1 MLPVALTLRAERGAP
16 FSTRWGGGG
25 APFLCAL
32 YSADSTHSYLTY
44 KALNCRACWVAAHSW
59 ALAPCSRCVAR
70 RRIMRRQPPPP
81 PCLVSRL
88 QHLSRLRRVPPR
100 LLSLLLGRSKAPDGE
115 YRPTDSK
122 GPPRM
127 TPSLR
132 HRNRD
137 IETSRFSAWKTIR
150 AWVLNENY
158 SIQTGDYTE
167 TFKEVASRSICG
179 SSCKNIKIRTQK

>member
-1 MLPVALTLRAERGAP
+1 M
-16 FSTRWGGGG
+16 
-25 APFLCAL
+25 
-32 YSADSTHSYLTY
+32 
-44 KALNCRACWVAAHSW
+44 
-59 ALAPCSRCVAR
+59 
-70 RRIMRRQPPPP
+70 
-81 PCLVSRL
+81 SRL
-88 QHLSRLRRVPPR
+88 LGSGALVGLGALLAVCGQKANNEAAATASAAPSESASASEPPSASATPSTVR
-100 LLSLLLGRSKAPDGE
+100 CYSGGSKAPDGE

-179 SSCKNIKIRTQK
+179 SSCKNIKIRTQKLGRGLTLQDLSPSTYKALTT